1 MHAAQ
6 DDAKPA
12 SLYEDIRQGT
22 ARIQKMKADH
32 KNQGNFVGKNKYS
45 LEKVPQIFIR
55 KAVDSDEEEGK
66 GQQGQKGKKKYREAG
81 KEREG
86 REGREGR
93 KEREEE
99 VKVKF
104 SS

>member
-1 MHAAQ
+1 MNGAQ
-6 DDAKPA
+6 NDAQPV

-22 ARIQKMKADH
+22 ARIQKMKAEH

-55 KAVDSDEEEGK
+55 KAVDSDEEDGK
-66 GQQGQKGKKKYREAG
+66 GQQQGQGQKGKKKYREAG
-81 KEREG
+81 KEKEG
-86 REGREGR
+86 
-93 KEREEE
+93 KEKKEEE

-104 SS
+104 NS

>member
-1 MHAAQ
+1 MNGAQ
-6 DDAKPA
+6 NDAQPV

-22 ARIQKMKADH
+22 ARIQKMKAEH

-55 KAVDSDEEEGK
+55 KAVDSDEEDGK
-66 GQQGQKGKKKYREAG
+66 GQQQGQGQKGKKKYREAG

-86 REGREGR
+86 
-93 KEREEE
+93 KEKKEEE

-104 SS
+104 NS

>member
-1 MHAAQ
+1 MNGAQ
-6 DDAKPA
+6 NDAQPV

-22 ARIQKMKADH
+22 ARIQKMKAEH

-55 KAVDSDEEEGK
+55 KAVDSDEEDGK
-66 GQQGQKGKKKYREAG
+66 GQQQGQKGKKKYREAG

-86 REGREGR
+86 
-93 KEREEE
+93 KEKKEDE

-104 SS
+104 NS